1 MNQVQLHV
9 DALGLFVIIGLMSA
23 LCTWVVVNNAGRF
36 GLLDVPNE
44 RSSHASTTPRGGG
57 LSIVLATFLGLLLFK
72 SLKNPTP
79 NQIAPVMLSG
89 AIVALIGLFDDLGKV
104 RSISSRLAAHVVAA
118 CIGLWIIGGVPQF
131 SVSSYAIEPTIIGNV
146 FAILYVVWLINLYNF
161 MDGINGLAGVEAISV
176 CVLVSVLSARNGLT
190 ATPVISLMILAGAV
204 AGFLVFNFPFARVF
218 MGDVGSGFLGLTFAM
233 LSLISANEKENMF
246 WVWLIML
253 GVFIV
258 DASYTLCHRL
268 IHGENVKTAHRNHAY
283 QVLARRLNSHRSVT
297 IGVLIVNVFWLFPV
311 AFLVVEKRLSG
322 VVAVAIAYSPIV
334 VAVHY
339 FSKGKGSLA
348 RSNEV

>member
-1 MNQVQLHV
+1 MNQVQLHA
-9 DALGLFVIIGLMSA
+9 DALGLFVIIGLVSA
-23 LCTWVVVNNAGRF
+23 LCTWGVVNNAGRF

-57 LSIVLATFLGLLLFK
+57 LSIVLATFVGLFLFY
-72 SLKNPTP
+72 SFKNLTT
-79 NQIAPVMLSG
+79 NQIAPVVLSG

-104 RSISSRLAAHVVAA
+104 RSISTRLGTHVVGAG
-118 CIGLWIIGGVPQF
+118 IGLWIIGGVPQI
-131 SVSSYAIEPTIIGNV
+131 SVLSYEIKPSIIGNI

-176 CVLVSVLSARNGLT
+176 CVLVSVLSAHNGLT
-190 ATPVISLMILAGAV
+190 PTPIISLLILASAV

-233 LSLISANEKENMF
+233 FSFISANEKENMF
-246 WVWLIML
+246 WVWMIML

-258 DASYTLCHRL
+258 DASYTLFYRL
-268 IHGENVKTAHRNHAY
+268 LKGENVKVAHRGHAY
-283 QVLARRLNSHRSVT
+283 QVLARRFNSHRSVT
-297 IGVLIVNVFWLFPV
+297 IGVLIINVFWLFPI
-311 AFLVVEKRLSG
+311 AFLVVENRFAG
-322 VVAVAIAYSPIV
+322 AVAVITAYCPIV

-339 FSKGKGSLA
+339 FSKGK
-348 RSNEV
+348 

>member
-1 MNQVQLHV
+1 MNQVQLHA
-9 DALGLFVIIGLMSA
+9 DAFGLLVIIGLVSA
-23 LCTWVVVNNAGRF
+23 LCTWGVVKNAGRF

-44 RSSHASTTPRGGG
+44 RSSHASITPRGGG
-57 LSIVLATFLGLLLFK
+57 LSIVSATFLGLFLFN
-72 SLKNPTP
+72 SLKNTTP

-89 AIVALIGLFDDLGKV
+89 AIVALIGLFDDLGNV
-104 RSISSRLAAHVVAA
+104 RSISTRLGTHVVGAG
-118 CIGLWIIGGVPQF
+118 IGLWIIGGIPKL
-131 SVSSYAIEPTIIGNV
+131 SVCSYGFQPSVIGNIL
-146 FAILYVVWLINLYNF
+146 AILYIVWLINLYNF

-190 ATPVISLMILAGAV
+190 PTPIISLLILASAV
-204 AGFLVFNFPFARVF
+204 AGFLAFNFPFARVF

-268 IHGENVKTAHRNHAY
+268 INGENVKTAHRNHAY
-283 QVLARRLNSHRSVT
+283 QVLARRLDSHRLVT
-297 IGVLIVNVFWLFPV
+297 VGVLIVNIFWLFPV

-322 VVAVAIAYSPIV
+322 VVAVAVAYCPII

-339 FSKGKGSLA
+339 FSKVKGSLA
-348 RSNEV
+348 GSSEV